1 LPGLDPAFERLV
13 PASARPGPNIRT
25 TSLGHHD
32 HHPPGRARWTSI
44 DEEASMRAEVVLVV
58 SLTALTPSHPAAAA
72 DAAPAA
78 ATRFTSSRPGEI
90 LVSATVGAKGPFRFL
105 LDTGSTHTAVTDR
118 LATAVDAVPVAR
130 TVMRAAAG
138 SIRCLVVALPA
149 VVVDGVSAD
158 GLTATAL
165 PRAAAAALGPGVD
178 GVLGQDFLSRFA
190 FTIDYRRSRIVW
202 HDADYVAPGTRLAL
216 VPAQNRWLVELPQP
230 ATAPGIP
237 PTMRRFVPDSGA
249 DTLVLFGE
257 RRAGCLITAWQAGT
271 SALGS
276 LSGERAV
283 RTATVDGLRV
293 GEATLDRQIAAVV
306 PSIAPD
312 DPDGLLPLHLF
323 ASVFFS
329 ARSRALVIQAR

>member
-1 LPGLDPAFERLV
+1 
-13 PASARPGPNIRT
+13 
-25 TSLGHHD
+25 
-32 HHPPGRARWTSI
+32 
-44 DEEASMRAEVVLVV
+44 MRAEIVLFV
-58 SLTALTPSHPAAAA
+58 SLTALATAGVTLAA
-72 DAAPAA
+72 DADPAA
-78 ATRFTSSRPGEI
+78 RTRFASTRPGEI
-90 LVSATVGAKGPFRFL
+90 LVPVTVGGMGPFRFL
-105 LDTGSTHTAVTDR
+105 LDTGSTHTAVTEK

-138 SIRCLVVALPA
+138 SVRCLVVALPT

-165 PRAAAAALGPGVD
+165 PPAAAGALGPGVD

-190 FTIDYRRSRIVW
+190 FTIDYRRSRILW
-202 HDADYVAPGTRLAL
+202 HDADYVAPGTRLTL
-216 VPAQNRWLVELPQP
+216 VPAQDRWLVELPQP
-230 ATAPGIP
+230 APTPGSAP
-237 PTMRRFVPDSGA
+237 TLRRFVPDSGA

-257 RRAGCLITAWQAGT
+257 HRVGRLITAWRAGT

-276 LSGERAV
+276 LTGERAV

-293 GEATLDRQIAAVV
+293 GEATLDGQIAAVV
-306 PSIAPD
+306 PSTAPD

-329 ARSRALVIQAR
+329 ARSRALVIEAR